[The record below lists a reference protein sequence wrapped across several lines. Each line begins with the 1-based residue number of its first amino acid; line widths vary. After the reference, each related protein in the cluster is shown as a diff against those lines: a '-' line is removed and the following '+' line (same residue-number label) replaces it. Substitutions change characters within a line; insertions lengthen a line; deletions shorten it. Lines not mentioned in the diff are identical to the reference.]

1 MVGAYYPLEPE
12 KLIRRR
18 GRGRVVLPA
27 FIALCLLIIT
37 VDFRQSRLGP
47 LERAR
52 DFATTMVSPLQR
64 GFAVAVRPIDDF
76 FSSIAELRDLRTRNS
91 ELEQR
96 LERTIAQSGWSKT
109 LVSENRRLHR
119 SLKLQKSYPTMKVVT
134 AQVLGSTP
142 SNYRWAVQIDKG
154 RSTGIRVDMAVV
166 VPDGLVGK
174 VVQVTDNS
182 STVLLLIDPGAGAGA
197 RIVRPG
203 ATGLIAGGG
212 SGDNLSLNLIG
223 NTSRVAVGDLV
234 VTSSYNRGIFPPGIP
249 IGSVEEVG
257 VDSRLLEKKIEVAPA
272 VNFTNLDFV
281 EVLVESGP
289 HGGRAGRR
297 PGGGRSSNGSGS

>member
-1 MVGAYYPLEPE
+1 V
-12 KLIRRR
+12 IRRR
-18 GRGRVVLPA
+18 GRGRIVLPA
-27 FIALCLLIIT
+27 FVALCLLIIT
-37 VDFRQSRLGP
+37 LDFRQSRLGP

-96 LERTIAQSGWSKT
+96 LERTIARSGWSKT
-109 LVSENRRLHR
+109 LARENRRLHQ

-134 AQVLGSTP
+134 AQVLGSPP

-154 RSTGIRVDMAVV
+154 RSTGIRSDMAVV

-182 STVLLLIDPGAGAGA
+182 STVLLLIDPGAAAGA
-197 RIVRPG
+197 RIVQAG
-203 ATGLIAGGG
+203 AAGLIAGGG
-212 SGDNLSLNLIG
+212 SSDNLSLNLIG
-223 NTSRVAVGDLV
+223 NTSRVAVDDVV
-234 VTSSYNRGIFPPGIP
+234 VTSSYNRGVFPPGIR
-249 IGSVEEVG
+249 IGSVAEVG
-257 VDSRLLEKKIEVAPA
+257 ADTRLLEKEIEVEPA

-281 EVLVESGP
+281 DVLVESGP
-289 HGGRAGRR
+289 HGGRAGGHT
-297 PGGGRSSNGSGS
+297 GGDRGSRGAGSS

>member
-1 MVGAYYPLEPE
+1 M
-12 KLIRRR
+12 
-18 GRGRVVLPA
+18 VLPA

-37 VDFRQSRLGP
+37 LDFRQSRLGP

-109 LVSENRRLHR
+109 LARENRRLHQ

-154 RSTGIRVDMAVV
+154 RSTGIRPDMAVV
-166 VPDGLVGK
+166 VPGGLVGK
-174 VVQVTDNS
+174 VVQVADSS
-182 STVLLLIDPGAGAGA
+182 STVLLLIDPGAAAGA
-197 RIVRPG
+197 RIVQAG
-203 ATGLIAGGG
+203 ASGLITGGG
-212 SGDNLSLNLIG
+212 SSDNLSLNLIG
-223 NTSRVAVGDLV
+223 NTSRVAVNDTV
-234 VTSSYNRGIFPPGIP
+234 VTSSYNRGVFPPGIP
-249 IGSVEEVG
+249 IGSVAEVG
-257 VDSRLLEKKIEVAPA
+257 ADSRLLEKKIEVEPA
-272 VNFTNLDFV
+272 VNFTNLEFV
-281 EVLVESGP
+281 DVLVESGP
-289 HGGRAGRR
+289 RGGRAGKR
-297 PGGGRSSNGSGS
+297 PGAGRRSGGAGSS

>member
-1 MVGAYYPLEPE
+1 
-12 KLIRRR
+12 
-18 GRGRVVLPA
+18 
-27 FIALCLLIIT
+27 LIIT
-37 VDFRQSRLGP
+37 LDFRQSRLGP

-96 LERTIAQSGWSKT
+96 LERTIARSGWSKT
-109 LVSENRRLHR
+109 LARENRRLHQ

-154 RSTGIRVDMAVV
+154 RSTGIRSDMAVV

-182 STVLLLIDPGAGAGA
+182 STVLLLIDPGAAAGA
-197 RIVRPG
+197 RIVQAG
-203 ATGLIAGGG
+203 AAGLIAGGG
-212 SGDNLSLNLIG
+212 SSDNLSLNLIG
-223 NTSRVAVGDLV
+223 NTSRVAVDDVV
-234 VTSSYNRGIFPPGIP
+234 VTSSYNRGVFPPGIR
-249 IGSVEEVG
+249 IGSVAEVG
-257 VDSRLLEKKIEVAPA
+257 ADNRLLEKEIEVEPA

-281 EVLVESGP
+281 DVLVESGP
-289 HGGRAGRR
+289 HGGRAGGHT
-297 PGGGRSSNGSGS
+297 GGDRGSRGAGSS

>member
-1 MVGAYYPLEPE
+1 M
-12 KLIRRR
+12 
-18 GRGRVVLPA
+18 VLPA
-27 FIALCLLIIT
+27 FVALCLLIIT
-37 VDFRQSRLGP
+37 LDFRQSGLGP

-96 LERTIAQSGWSKT
+96 LERTIARSGWSKT
-109 LVSENRRLHR
+109 LARENRRLHQ
-119 SLKLQKSYPTMKVVT
+119 SLKLEKSYPTMKVVT

-154 RSTGIRVDMAVV
+154 RSTGIRPDMAVV

-174 VVQVTDNS
+174 VVQVTKGS
-182 STVLLLIDPGAGAGA
+182 STVLLLIDPGAAAGA
-197 RIVRPG
+197 RIVQAD

-212 SGDNLSLNLIG
+212 SSDNLSLNLIG
-223 NTSRVAVGDLV
+223 NTSRVAVDDAV
-234 VTSSYNRGIFPPGIP
+234 VTSSYNRGVFPPGIP
-249 IGSVEEVG
+249 IGSVAEVG
-257 VDSRLLEKKIEVAPA
+257 ADTRLLEKHIEVEPA

-281 EVLVESGP
+281 DILVESGP
-289 HGGRAGRR
+289 HNARAGRR
-297 PGGGRSSNGSGS
+297 TGGDQGPGKPGSS